1 MASYP
6 RRLTPRGTMNMPP
19 ITIIGCGYVGTR
31 LAGQI
36 EQQAPSLLAVVRNAT
51 SAQRLEKLGIAA
63 RALDLDSEPSPPLTG
78 HWVFYF
84 APPPSSGHTDSRIAH
99 WLDSLGAQT
108 PAKIVLIST
117 TGVYGDC
124 GGRWISEAEPVH
136 PQSDRARRR
145 VDAEQRLQ
153 RWCGERQLPC
163 AIVRVPGIY
172 GPGRLPRA
180 RLQRQLPVLA
190 EGDSPFSNRIH
201 VDDLVR
207 ACLAAAD
214 SDFTGIVHVSDGHPS
229 TMSDYFNRVA
239 DALGLP
245 RPPQI
250 TREEAQHSLSR
261 EMLSYL
267 AESKR
272 LDITRMR
279 SVLGVEPDYPD
290 LDEGLAQCVAGE

>member
-1 MASYP
+1 
-6 RRLTPRGTMNMPP
+6 MNMPP

-31 LAGQI
+31 LARQVKP
-36 EQQAPSLLAVVRNAT
+36 QTRDLLALVRSET
-51 SAQRLEKLGIAA
+51 SAQQLDKLGIAA
-63 RALDLDSEPSPPLTG
+63 RALDLDSEASPPVTG
-78 HWVFYF
+78 HRVFYF
-84 APPPSSGHTDSRIAH
+84 APPPASGPTDGRIAH
-99 WLDSLGAQT
+99 WLDSLEDQT
-108 PAKIVLIST
+108 PAKVVLIST

-124 GGRWISEAEPVH
+124 GGRWITEAEPIH
-136 PQSDRARRR
+136 PQTDRARRR

-163 AIVRVPGIY
+163 VIVRVPGIY

-180 RLQRQLPVLA
+180 RLERHLPVLTEA
-190 EGDSPFSNRIH
+190 DSPFSNRIH

-207 ACLAAAD
+207 ACLAAAG
-214 SDFTGIVHVSDGHPS
+214 SDFAGIVHVSDGHPS

-250 TREEAQHSLSR
+250 TREEAQHSLSQ

-279 SVLGVEPDYPD
+279 SVLGVEPEYPD
-290 LDEGLAQCVAGE
+290 LDKGLAQCVACE

>member
-1 MASYP
+1 MPDLEKQPHAIMK
-6 RRLTPRGTMNMPP
+6 TPP

-31 LAGQI
+31 LAQKL
-36 EQQAPSLLAVVRNAT
+36 QRQSPSLLGVVHSQA
-51 SAQRLEKLGIAA
+51 SVQRLEELGIAA
-63 RALDLDSEPSPPLTG
+63 RALDLDSEPSSAVTG

-84 APPPSSGHTDSRIAH
+84 APPPSTGHNDARIAH
-99 WLDSLGAQT
+99 WLQSLGAQR
-108 PAKIVLIST
+108 PAKVVLIST

-124 GGRWISEAEPVH
+124 AGRWITEAEPVH
-136 PQSDRARRR
+136 PQTDRARRR
-145 VDAEQRLQ
+145 LDAEQRLQ
-153 RWCGERQLPC
+153 RWCNEQQLPWV
-163 AIVRVPGIY
+163 IVRVPGIY

-180 RLQRQLPVLA
+180 RLERRLPVLA
-190 EGDSPFSNRIH
+190 EADSPYSNRIH

-207 ACLAAAD
+207 VCLKAAS

-245 RPPQI
+245 RPAQI
-250 TREEAQHSLSR
+250 TRDDAQHRLSS

-279 SVLGVEPDYPD
+279 TALGVEPAYPY
-290 LDEGLAQCVAGE
+290 LEQGLAQCTAAE